1 MFRVDREKKR
11 LFSVETKRF
20 GELNISERLDLQEWI
35 VQSPQALGEDLLI
48 IQKEF
53 DGFKDTK
60 ERLDLLALDKEGRL
74 VVIENKLDDS
84 GRDVVWQAL
93 KYVAYCSTLKK
104 AELIEIFQRYL
115 NRWDEGADAT
125 TKLCEFLEIDDLDD
139 AILNAG
145 NDQRLLLVAA
155 KFRKEVT
162 AAVLW
167 LIGHGIQAQCFRVIP
182 YSFGE
187 ELLIDFQQIIPTP
200 DAEDY
205 MIGMVE
211 KETEE
216 KSAQRKKRDIAQLR
230 REFWTQTLERLSALR
245 ISRFDNSSTSKE
257 NFSLGSA
264 TGVSSCGL
272 NLIFSKKFVRVELYL
287 SRPRVEDNKWLFDKL
302 ESQKQQIENRFGAA
316 LYWQRLDRKIASR
329 ISVTEQFDGS
339 DRENWPDMID
349 WLCEHIVKLEKA
361 CLAPLLDLKQELES
375 RSSETS
381 DVQSDGTT
389 S

>member
-20 GELNISERLDLQEWI
+20 GELNISERSDLQEWI

-84 GRDVVWQAL
+84 GRDVAWQAL

-139 AILNAG
+139 AILNTG

-162 AAVLW
+162 ATVLW

-205 MIGMVE
+205 MIGMVA

-216 KSAQRKKRDIAQLR
+216 KSAQRAKRGVEQLR
-230 REFWTQTLERLSALR
+230 REFWTRTLERLSTLR
-245 ISRFDNSSTSKE
+245 ISRFDNKSPSKDHWL
-257 NFSLGSA
+257 SSA
-264 TGVSSCGL
+264 TGISGCGL
-272 NLIFSKKFVRVELYL
+272 NLIFLKKSARVELYL
-287 SRPRVEDNKWLFDKL
+287 SRSKAEDNKWLFDKL
-302 ESQKQQIENRFGAA
+302 ESQKQQIESSFGAT
-316 LYWQRLDRKIASR
+316 LDWQRLDEKRACR
-329 ISVTEQFDGS
+329 ISFTEQFDGF
-339 DRENWPDMID
+339 DRENWPEMIE
-349 WLCEHIVKLEKA
+349 WICSHIDKLEKA

>member
-53 DGFKDTK
+53 DGFMDTK

-84 GRDVVWQAL
+84 GKDVVWQAL

-145 NDQRLLLVAA
+145 NDQRLVLVAA

-162 AAVLW
+162 ATVLW

-205 MIGMVE
+205 MIGVVE

-216 KSAQRKKRDIAQLR
+216 KSAQRKKRDVAQLR
-230 REFWTQTLERLSALR
+230 REFWIQTLDRLSTLLA
-245 ISRFDNSSTSKE
+245 K
-257 NFSLGSA
+257 
-264 TGVSSCGL
+264 
-272 NLIFSKKFVRVELYL
+272 VR
-287 SRPRVEDNKWLFDKL
+287 
-302 ESQKQQIENRFGAA
+302 QKDFKSYQ
-316 LYWQRLDRKIASR
+316 
-329 ISVTEQFDGS
+329 
-339 DRENWPDMID
+339 
-349 WLCEHIVKLEKA
+349 CH
-361 CLAPLLDLKQELES
+361 
-375 RSSETS
+375 
-381 DVQSDGTT
+381 
-389 S
+389 